1 MADALTVLLMASR
14 QLDDLLC
21 ILLGLLGGG
30 WGLLDLLLAL
40 RIECGAFLD
49 RATSLDLDVLSL

>member
-1 MADALTVLLMASR
+1 MADALTLLLMASR

-30 WGLLDLLLAL
+30 WGLLDLFLAL
-40 RIECGAFLD
+40 RIKRGAILD
-49 RATSLDLDVLSL
+49 RATSLNLDVLSL

>member
-1 MADALTVLLMASR
+1 MADALTLLLMASR

-40 RIECGAFLD
+40 RIERGAILD
-49 RATSLDLDVLSL
+49 RATSLNLDVLSL